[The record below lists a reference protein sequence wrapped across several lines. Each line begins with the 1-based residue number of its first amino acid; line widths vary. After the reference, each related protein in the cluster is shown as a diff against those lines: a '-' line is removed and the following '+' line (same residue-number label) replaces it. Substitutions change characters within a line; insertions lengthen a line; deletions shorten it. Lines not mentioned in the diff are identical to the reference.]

1 MASASIGNPHVF
13 MGKSVPTIVFYDK
26 SGTTLGSAYR
36 TPPIEEIDVTVGG
49 AADEQEGVD
58 GDIEHVHFK
67 GEYLEMNINCRP
79 ADDTIAN
86 ALKGATLPS
95 PGFTAVITGAKVFRA
110 GDFTD
115 AVNVTTGGN
124 LANRWIVQ
132 PGAKFTGPST
142 DRARINLTLRRYNAI
157 AATSVATE

>member
-1 MASASIGNPHVF
+1 MASASIGSPHVF
-13 MGKSVPTIVFYDK
+13 MGKGVPTIVFYDK
-26 SGTTLGSAYR
+26 SGTTLGSAYT
-36 TPPIEEIDVTVGG
+36 TPAIEEIDVTVGG
-49 AADEQEGVD
+49 ASDEQEGVD

-67 GEYLEMNINCRP
+67 GEYIELNLNCR
-79 ADDTIAN
+79 AVGSTVGD
-86 ALKGATLPS
+86 ALESATLPS
-95 PGFTAVITGAKVFRA
+95 GGFTAVITGAKVFRA

-115 AVNVTTGGN
+115 AVNVTSGGN

-142 DRARINLTLRRYNAI
+142 DRARLTVTLRRYNAI